1 MKTCL
6 QEKYGLFING
16 QWQPASDGKTF
27 KSYNPA
33 NGELLAECAQA
44 TDADLDLAVDS
55 AWKAWDS
62 WKQTTPAERAK
73 ILNRIADII
82 DENAE
87 HLAMV
92 ETLDNGKP
100 IRETM
105 AIDIPYS
112 AEHFRYFA
120 GAVLAE
126 EGTASMLDGNTMSL
140 ILREPIGVVGLP
152 PCRCRWYQRS
162 SRHGGASFLPPP
174 VRWCSG

>member
-126 EGTASMLDGNTMSL
+126 EGTAYAGWQYNESDSQRADWCCWSDCTLEFPIFDGCMEVGTSSCKRMLYRL
-140 ILREPIGVVGLP
+140 
-152 PCRCRWYQRS
+152 
-162 SRHGGASFLPPP
+162 
-174 VRWCSG
+174 

>member
-82 DENAE
+82 DAGWQYNESDSQRADWCCWSDC
-87 HLAMV
+87 
-92 ETLDNGKP
+92 TLEFP
-100 IRETM
+100 IFDGCME
-105 AIDIPYS
+105 
-112 AEHFRYFA
+112 
-120 GAVLAE
+120 V
-126 EGTASMLDGNTMSL
+126 GTSSCKRMLYRL
-140 ILREPIGVVGLP
+140 
-152 PCRCRWYQRS
+152 
-162 SRHGGASFLPPP
+162 
-174 VRWCSG
+174 

>member
-92 ETLDNGKP
+92 ETLDNGNRFVRQWQLIFL
-100 IRETM
+100 IRLNISDILQVLFWLKKEGLLCWM
-105 AIDIPYS
+105 AI
-112 AEHFRYFA
+112 
-120 GAVLAE
+120 
-126 EGTASMLDGNTMSL
+126 
-140 ILREPIGVVGLP
+140 
-152 PCRCRWYQRS
+152 Q
-162 SRHGGASFLPPP
+162 
-174 VRWCSG
+174 

>member
-1 MKTCL
+1 MLNKHRSLTIRALNNKLLLTIKQFGAKMKTSKELKARASSHFYTMKGEQHMKTCL

-105 AIDIPYS
+105 AIDIP
-112 AEHFRYFA
+112 
-120 GAVLAE
+120 
-126 EGTASMLDGNTMSL
+126 
-140 ILREPIGVVGLP
+140 
-152 PCRCRWYQRS
+152 
-162 SRHGGASFLPPP
+162 
-174 VRWCSG
+174 